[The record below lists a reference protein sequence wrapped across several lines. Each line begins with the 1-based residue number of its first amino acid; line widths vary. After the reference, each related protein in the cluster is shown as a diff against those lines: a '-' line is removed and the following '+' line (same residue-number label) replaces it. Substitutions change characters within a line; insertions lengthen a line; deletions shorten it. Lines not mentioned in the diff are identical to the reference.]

1 MTIYQSKKATVKSE
15 HWSRDVRLILKIW
28 LPQRIITCGLL
39 PLLYCSWV
47 ALLRWPWA
55 SSHSMLLLAKSC
67 SLRDYGRSTTCL
79 EHYWHIKGAYGDTVE
94 QLTVLRPFLLQPAML
109 CSTLITAKPHP
120 RKILIYALIL
130 DLKEDELMLSN
141 DLKTLATN
149 TSACSQNSD
158 RTSLLSQVPP
168 YWMFLDRT
176 ILGNKS

>member
-39 PLLYCSWV
+39 PLWYCSCV
-47 ALLRWPWA
+47 ALLCWPWA
-55 SSHSMLLLAKSC
+55 SSHSMLLFAKFC
-67 SLRDYGRSTTCL
+67 SLRGYGRSTTCL
-79 EHYWHIKGAYGDTVE
+79 EHSWHIEGANGATVE
-94 QLTVLRPFLLQPAML
+94 QLTVVRPFLLQPAML

-130 DLKEDELMLSN
+130 DFKEDELMLSN
-141 DLKTLATN
+141 ELKSLATN
-149 TSACSQNSD
+149 TSACSQNSET
-158 RTSLLSQVPP
+158 TSLSSQVPS

-176 ILGNKS
+176 ILGNES